1 MDFEEQTTGL
11 ESALIQVP
19 QEQSLLSRKQV
30 PVKDEIVEEVKKQLL
45 LAGPLVA
52 SNFLLFG
59 MQLISVMYVGHVG
72 ELALAG
78 ASMAT
83 SFASVTGLS
92 LTRGMGSALDT
103 FCGQS
108 YGAKEYHMLG
118 IHMQRAM
125 LVLLLVNIPLAF
137 VWANAGRILEFLG
150 QDPEISA
157 AAGNYACLLIPSLFA
172 YTILESHAR
181 FLQTQNNVV
190 PLIVSTGAATL
201 VHLLNCWVLVYKTSL
216 GYRGAALATSVTYSI
231 NALLLALYVR
241 VSPSCKLTWTGFSKE
256 AFHGIPNF
264 LKLSIPSAVMVSL
277 EVWSFE
283 MIVLLS
289 GFLPNP
295 KLETSALSI
304 SFNTCLMVYMIPLAF
319 SGTVSTRV
327 SNQLGAG
334 QPRMACIAICVALS
348 IVVTEGIVAAAVM
361 ILARNVWGYCYSSE
375 KEVVKYVGEMLIFVA
390 LSHFFDGP
398 QSVLSGVIRGS
409 GQQKIGAYVNL
420 GAYYLI
426 GIPTAVLLA
435 FVQHIGGK
443 GLWIGIIMALFVQA
457 LSLAIIVICTDW
469 EKEVKKASDR
479 VFNRVTVAESSS

>member
-1 MDFEEQTTGL
+1 MTHPYEQQEMDFEEQTAGL

-92 LTRGMGSALDT
+92 LTEWVAPLDT

-108 YGAKEYHMLG
+108 YGAKQYHMLG

-125 LVLLLVNIPLAF
+125 LVLLLP
-137 VWANAGRILEFLG
+137 
-150 QDPEISA
+150 
-157 AAGNYACLLIPSLFA
+157 FA
-172 YTILESHAR
+172 YAILESHAR
-181 FLQTQNNVV
+181 FLQAQNNVV
-190 PLIVSTGAATL
+190 PLIVSTGVATL

-304 SFNTCLMVYMIPLAF
+304 S
-319 SGTVSTRV
+319 TRV

-334 QPRMACIAICVALS
+334 QPRMVCIAICVALS

-361 ILARNVWGYCYSSE
+361 ILARNDWGYCYSSE

-469 EKEVKKASDR
+469 EKEVKKASDS

>member
-304 SFNTCLMVYMIPLAF
+304 S
-319 SGTVSTRV
+319 TRV

-443 GLWIGIIMALFVQA
+443 
-457 LSLAIIVICTDW
+457 
-469 EKEVKKASDR
+469 VKKASDR